1 MEPSDSVQL
10 TKILLLIG
18 LVLFCSVTDFS
29 TRRIPNAVLLP
40 ALVGALF
47 LNGLDRGLTGVL
59 DSLLGLGAGL
69 FMLMPLYVLGRMG
82 AGDIKLL
89 GVVGSVLG
97 SWGAVVAGLATMFA
111 GGVLGL
117 LYLLWI
123 AARPGVVA
131 CMDRLGMPLG
141 SKEATRT
148 GEVDSA
154 SRDVAEIP
162 YAVAIAAGT
171 IATLFYLD
179 LLTGKAAI

>member
-1 MEPSDSVQL
+1 MEPGDSVQL
-10 TKILLLIG
+10 TKILLLIS
-18 LVLFCSVTDFS
+18 LVLLCSVADLS

-47 LNGLDRGLTGVL
+47 LNGLDRGLTGVF

-69 FMLMPLYVLGRMG
+69 FMLMPLHVLGRMG

-97 SWGAVVAGLATMFA
+97 GWGAVVAGLATMFA

-123 AARPGVVA
+123 AAKPGVMA
-131 CMDRLGMPLG
+131 CMDQLGTPLIG
-141 SKEATRT
+141 KETMRT
-148 GEVDSA
+148 GDSA